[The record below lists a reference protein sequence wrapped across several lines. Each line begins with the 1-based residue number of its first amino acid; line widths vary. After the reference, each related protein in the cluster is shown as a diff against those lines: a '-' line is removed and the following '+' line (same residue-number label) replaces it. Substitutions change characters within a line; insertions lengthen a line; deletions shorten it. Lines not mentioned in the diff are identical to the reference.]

1 MRFEEK
7 ILMEAPAEKVFSLY
21 ADVPGWSSWDPD
33 VTSASV
39 SGSFTTGALRPPE
52 GPKVK
57 ITFTEVAP
65 GRSFT
70 IEGSLPLCVMRFE
83 HELLPMTGKNQAVHR
98 ASFSGLLSPLFGRL
112 AGSRIRAGLPR
123 TLKGL
128 KRAAER
134 SG

>member
-21 ADVPGWSSWDPD
+21 ADVPGWPSWDPD

-52 GPKVK
+52 GPEAK

-70 IEGSLPLCVMRFE
+70 IEGSLPLC
-83 HELLPMTGKNQAVHR
+83 
-98 ASFSGLLSPLFGRL
+98 PL
-112 AGSRIRAGLPR
+112 
-123 TLKGL
+123 T
-128 KRAAER
+128 
-134 SG
+134 